1 MSSCVILAA
10 GLSNR
15 MGKKKPLLRFNN
27 ELTFLEKIVSVYKS
41 WGVEKPVVVVNR
53 DVLFK
58 INQLKSQWLED
69 CKFVLNQH
77 IGYGR
82 FYSIKLGLQNIMKNL
97 PVFIHNVDN
106 PFVNHCV
113 LQLLF
118 NQLGKGDFAVP
129 VYKGKGGH
137 PVLLSEKVIT
147 DIIAEK
153 KHDLNFRDFLK
164 GYSRQEVEVDDE
176 TVLVNINT
184 VEEYGMYFRNYKF
197 RCHFS

>member
-118 NQLGKGDFAVP
+118 
-129 VYKGKGGH
+129 
-137 PVLLSEKVIT
+137 
-147 DIIAEK
+147 
-153 KHDLNFRDFLK
+153 
-164 GYSRQEVEVDDE
+164 
-176 TVLVNINT
+176 
-184 VEEYGMYFRNYKF
+184 
-197 RCHFS
+197 

>member
-1 MSSCVILAA
+1 
-10 GLSNR
+10 

-41 WGVEKPVVVVNR
+41 WGVEKPVVVVNH

-69 CKFVLNQH
+69 CKFILNQH
-77 IGYGR
+77 IDYGR

-118 NQLGKGDFAVP
+118 DQLGKGDFAVP

-137 PVLLSEKVIT
+137 PVLLSEKIIT
-147 DIIAEK
+147 AIIAEK
-153 KHDLNFRDFLK
+153 EHDLNLRDFLK
-164 GYSRQEVEVDDE
+164 DYSRQEVEVDDE

-184 VEEYGMYFRNYKF
+184 MEEYGNYFKNYKT
-197 RCHFS
+197 RCHYS

>member
-1 MSSCVILAA
+1 MSSCIILAA

-15 MGKKKPLLRFNN
+15 MGKKKPLLQFND

-41 WGVEKPVVVVNR
+41 WGIEKPVVVVNR

-58 INQLKSQWLED
+58 VNQLKSQWLED
-69 CKFVLNQH
+69 CKFVLNQYPD
-77 IGYGR
+77 YGR
-82 FYSIKLGLQNIMKNL
+82 FYSIKVGLEKVKYNS
-97 PVFIHNVDN
+97 PVFIQNVDN
-106 PFVNHCV
+106 PFVNQCI

-118 NQLGKGDFAVP
+118 DQLAKDDFAVP

-153 KHDLNFRDFLK
+153 EHGLNLRDFLK
-164 GYSRQEVEVDDE
+164 DYSRQEVEVDDE

-184 VEEYGMYFRNYKF
+184 MEEYGNYFRNYKF
-197 RCHFS
+197 RCHFF

>member
-1 MSSCVILAA
+1 MSSCIILAA

-15 MGKKKPLLRFNN
+15 MGKKKPLLQFND

-41 WGVEKPVVVVNR
+41 WGIEKPVVVVNR

-58 INQLKSQWLED
+58 VNQLKSQWLED
-69 CKFVLNQH
+69 CKFVLNQYPD
-77 IGYGR
+77 YGR
-82 FYSIKLGLQNIMKNL
+82 FYSIKVGLEKVKYNS
-97 PVFIHNVDN
+97 PVFIQNVDN
-106 PFVNHCV
+106 PFVNQCI

-118 NQLGKGDFAVP
+118 DQLAKDDFAVP

-153 KHDLNFRDFLK
+153 EHGLNLRDFLK
-164 GYSRQEVEVDDE
+164 DIHGRKLRSMMR
-176 TVLVNINT
+176 L
-184 VEEYGMYFRNYKF
+184 
-197 RCHFS
+197 CW